1 MNKQFNKRIFQTKEN
16 LHKRFLKDNLRQLI
30 IRTSIRTIKN
40 FLETQGKIKPKQ
52 KYQNNS
58 TDN

>member
-30 IRTSIRTIKN
+30 IRTSIRTIQN

-58 TDN
+58 NDN